1 MAAISPSKSEKGPW
15 HQVYKWT
22 PVTEADTCV
31 AVKLERPFYAYG
43 LQVSGT
49 FGGATVTLHG
59 SIDGTNYAALEDAD
73 GNAVAL
79 TAAGIS
85 GSGRDMVLYLKPV
98 TASGSSSSVTVS
110 VLVMFLP

>member
-1 MAAISPSKSEKGPW
+1 MASISPSKSEKGPW

-22 PVTEADTCV
+22 PVTENDTCV

-49 FGGATVTLHG
+49 FGGATITLHG
-59 SIDGTNYAALEDAD
+59 SIDGTNYVALKDAD
-73 GNAVAL
+73 ANNVAV
-79 TAAGIS
+79 TSAGIS

-98 TASGSSSSVTVS
+98 TSGGTSSSVTVS
-110 VLVMFLP
+110 VLVMVLP